1 MCVCRLTAVRVQA
14 VNMWL
19 RSLENRSLKLRKSK
33 HTGITVVAGAHS
45 GFPEGAMRPADM
57 QLWREPEGRDR
68 VCGGWSGQE
77 QKPQSEQRTGSDR
90 GWALGRREKY
100 QEGREW
106 TRVKCCKL
114 R

>member
-1 MCVCRLTAVRVQA
+1 
-14 VNMWL
+14 
-19 RSLENRSLKLRKSK
+19 
-33 HTGITVVAGAHS
+33 
-45 GFPEGAMRPADM
+45 MRPADM

-77 QKPQSEQRTGSDR
+77 QKPQSAQWTGSDR

-100 QEGREW
+100 LEGREW